1 MSIRTPR
8 RGARLRLQIG
18 VFGCLV
24 LSAGSAFAQAH
35 PSAVAPDEIRKIQ
48 KLAPRTGPPGTLV
61 ELYSENLPLQA
72 RVVVGV
78 GAIGTGFEELAD
90 AEQAE
95 FGEVSATVH
104 VPASATWDRPL
115 VFIIFNGNFS
125 PTGLS
130 DPFHVTNDDGH
141 IYRVGEITSE
151 GPGCVSM
158 KDADGYAYTL
168 TGDIEGL
175 RPGDPVAVEGTF
187 SAESRCAGGET
198 IDVLKRSVPKPDAAA
213 APGR

>member
-1 MSIRTPR
+1 MSIRTSHRHPWLR
-8 RGARLRLQIG
+8 RPLGACCLLA
-18 VFGCLV
+18 FG
-24 LSAGSAFAQAH
+24 AGTLAAQAH

-48 KLAPRTGPPGTLV
+48 KLEPRTGPPGTLV

-104 VPASATWDRPL
+104 VPASATWERPL

-130 DPFHVTNDDGH
+130 DPFHVTNEDGH
-141 IYRVGEITSE
+141 IYREGEITSE
-151 GPGCVSM
+151 GPGCIAM
-158 KDADGYAYTL
+158 KDTDGYVYTL
-168 TGDIEGL
+168 LGDVEGL
-175 RPGDPVAVEGTF
+175 KSGDAIAVEGTF
-187 SAESRCAGGET
+187 SAESECTAGET
-198 IDVLKRSVPKPDAAA
+198 INVLRRSAPKVDGD
-213 APGR
+213 GRP